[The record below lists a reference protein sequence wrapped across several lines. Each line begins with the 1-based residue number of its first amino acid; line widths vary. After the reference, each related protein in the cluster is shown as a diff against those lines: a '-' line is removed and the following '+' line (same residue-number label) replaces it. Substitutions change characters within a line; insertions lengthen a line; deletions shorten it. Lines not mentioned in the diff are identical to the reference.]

1 MKSLAARLFL
11 ILVLVTVGIQV
22 FSFGGVMVLAGRE
35 GRTSMN
41 EFMASDAV
49 LTLQRLQ
56 GLPRVEQ
63 TAQLAELNK
72 RGYFRFHLEAADEIN
87 KRPTLQSA
95 ALVDTAQTL
104 QRRLVQ
110 ASAAPHALARPI
122 SWQYQG
128 QEYPAVELPFDSQ
141 QKLVISF
148 PTRKPPFA
156 PPSMGAILIYLLAV
170 SLLVMAA
177 AWWAVRLATRPLT
190 RLASAAQSLGQN
202 LDAPPLPEAG
212 PSEVRRASSAFN
224 TMQRAIQAHLNERTQ
239 ILASISHDLKT
250 PLTRL
255 RLRLGTLPEGEDR
268 QRLEQDID
276 AMNLLIQEGLDY
288 AHSSQLREPLVP
300 VDMNALLETVVE
312 RYTDMGQSVQLEG
325 NASSPVQCAPRAL
338 ERALQNLVDNAV
350 KYGERARIQLRQDG
364 HTLHIRIEDDGP
376 GVPPAL
382 LDRILEPFFRTETSR
397 NRDTGGTGLGLAIAH
412 NLLRAQGAQLR
423 LSNRQ
428 PQGLVATVV
437 FARP

>member
-1 MKSLAARLFL
+1 MRSLAARLFL
-11 ILVLVTVGIQV
+11 ILVLVTLGIQV
-22 FSFGGVMVLAGRE
+22 FSFGGVVILMGRE

-41 EFMASDAV
+41 EFMATDV
-49 LTLQRLQ
+49 VFTKTRLQ
-56 GLPRVEQ
+56 NLPESER
-63 TAQLAELNK
+63 TAQLKELNQ
-72 RGYFRFHLEAADEIN
+72 RGQYRLTLEDVGVASHPSLA
-87 KRPTLQSA
+87 SA
-95 ALVDTAQTL
+95 ALQETATVL
-104 QRRLVQ
+104 QKHLGQ
-110 ASAAPHALARPI
+110 AGLRSETPARPI
-122 SWQYQG
+122 LWRPQD
-128 QEYPAVELPFDSQ
+128 EACPAIELPFNAQ
-141 QKLVISF
+141 QNLIVSF
-148 PTRKPPFA
+148 PSRKPPFA
-156 PPSMGAILIYLLAV
+156 PPSMGTVVIYLAAV

-190 RLASAAQSLGQN
+190 RLAGAAQSLGQN
-202 LDAPPLPEAG
+202 LDAPPLPETG

-300 VDMNALLETVVE
+300 VDINALLETLVE
-312 RYTDMGQSVQLEG
+312 RYTDMGLSVQLEG
-325 NASSPVQCAPRAL
+325 QASGPARCAPRAL

-350 KYGERARIQLRQDG
+350 KYGERARIQLQQDDE
-364 HTLHIRIEDDGP
+364 TLRIRIEDDGP
-376 GVPPAL
+376 GVPPEL
-382 LDRILEPFFRTETSR
+382 LDKILEPFFRTETSR

-437 FARP
+437 FART

>member
-11 ILVLVTVGIQV
+11 ILVLVTLGIQV
-22 FSFGGVMVLAGRE
+22 FSFGGVVVLMGRE

-41 EFMASDAV
+41 EFMATDV
-49 LTLQRLQ
+49 MFTKKRLYS
-56 GLPRVEQ
+56 LPAAERA
-63 TAQLAELNK
+63 AQLTELNQ
-72 RGYFRFHLEAADEIN
+72 RGQYRLALEDVGEAPH
-87 KRPTLQSA
+87 PTLASA
-95 ALVDTAQTL
+95 ALEETAALL
-104 QRRLVQ
+104 QKHLVQ
-110 ASAAPHALARPI
+110 AGLTAETLARPI
-122 SWQYQG
+122 LWRPQD
-128 QEYPAVELPFDSQ
+128 EACPAIELPFSAQ
-141 QKLVISF
+141 QKLIISF
-148 PTRKPPFA
+148 PGRKPPFA
-156 PPSMGAILIYLLAV
+156 PPSMGTVVAYLLAI

-190 RLASAAQSLGQN
+190 RLANAAQSLGQN
-202 LDAPPLPEAG
+202 LDAPPLPETG
-212 PSEVRRASSAFN
+212 PSEVRRATGAFN
-224 TMQRAIQAHLNERTQ
+224 AMQRAIQAHLNERTQ

-300 VDMNALLETVVE
+300 VDMNALLETLVE
-312 RYTDMGQSVQLEG
+312 RYTDMGHSVQLEG
-325 NASSPVQCAPRAL
+325 RASSPVHCAPRAL

-350 KYGERARIQLRQDG
+350 KYGERARIQLRQDDQ
-364 HTLHIRIEDDGP
+364 TLRIGIEDDGP

-382 LDRILEPFFRTETSR
+382 LDKILEPFFRTEASR
-397 NRDTGGTGLGLAIAH
+397 NRDTGGTGLGLAIAQ
-412 NLLRAQGAQLR
+412 NLLRAQGAQLS
-423 LSNRQ
+423 LANRQ

-437 FARP
+437 FARL

>member
-11 ILVLVTVGIQV
+11 ILVLVTLGIQV
-22 FSFGGVMVLAGRE
+22 FSFGGVVVLMGRE

-41 EFMASDAV
+41 EFMATDVVFTKTRLQNLPQAERSAQLNELNQRGQYR
-49 LTLQRLQ
+49 LTLEDV
-56 GLPRVEQ
+56 GEASHPS
-63 TAQLAELNK
+63 LA
-72 RGYFRFHLEAADEIN
+72 
-87 KRPTLQSA
+87 SA
-95 ALVDTAQTL
+95 ALEDTAAVL
-104 QRRLVQ
+104 QKHLGQ
-110 ASAAPHALARPI
+110 AGLRSDKPARPI
-122 SWQYQG
+122 LWRPQD
-128 QEYPAVELPFDSQ
+128 EACPAIELPFNAQ
-141 QKLVISF
+141 QNLIVSF
-148 PTRKPPFA
+148 PGRKPPFA
-156 PPSMGAILIYLLAV
+156 PPSMSTALVYLLVV

-190 RLASAAQSLGQN
+190 RLANAAQSLGQN
-202 LDAPPLPEAG
+202 LDAPPLPETG

-300 VDMNALLETVVE
+300 VDVNALLETVVE

-325 NASSPVQCAPRAL
+325 NASNPVQCAPRAL

-350 KYGERARIQLRQDG
+350 KYGERARIQLRQDRQ
-364 HTLHIRIEDDGP
+364 TLHIRIEDDGP

-382 LDRILEPFFRTETSR
+382 LDKILEPFFRTETSR

-412 NLLRAQGAQLR
+412 NLLRAQGAQLS
-423 LSNRQ
+423 LTNRE

-437 FARP
+437 FART